1 MQKINCMASKENLNR
16 IKVVLCENGKTGK
29 WLAEQLCVNPA
40 TVSKWCSNKVQPDLH
55 TIAKIACLLEIDQ
68 RELLQ
73 STKS

>member
-1 MQKINCMASKENLNR
+1 MVEKVNLNR
-16 IKVVLCENGKTGK
+16 IKVSLCEHERTGK
-29 WLAEQLCVNPA
+29 WLAEQLGVNLT

-55 TIAKIACLLEIDQ
+55 TIAKIADLLGVDQ